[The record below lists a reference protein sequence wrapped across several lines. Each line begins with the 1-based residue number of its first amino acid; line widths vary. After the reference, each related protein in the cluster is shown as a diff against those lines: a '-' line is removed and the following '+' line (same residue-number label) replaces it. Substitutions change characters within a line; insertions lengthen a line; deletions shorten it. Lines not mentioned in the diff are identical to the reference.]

1 MATETERKFL
11 VDDPSEAIVGTTGD
25 SIDQGYLAIDGE
37 IQVRVRR
44 RGDDYTL
51 TVKRGGGQS
60 RFEEEIEISDDQF
73 ASLWELTQRRRLVKR
88 RHVIDLG
95 DEVEVDVYADQLDG
109 LVIAE
114 VEFDSEAD
122 ADRFEPP
129 AWFGREVTGEVK
141 YSNVNLAVDGLPP
154 EEER

>member
-1 MATETERKFL
+1 
-11 VDDPSEAIVGTTGD
+11 
-25 SIDQGYLAIDGE
+25 
-37 IQVRVRR
+37 
-44 RGDDYTL
+44 
-51 TVKRGGGQS
+51 
-60 RFEEEIEISDDQF
+60 
-73 ASLWELTQRRRLVKR
+73 
-88 RHVIDLG
+88 VIDLG